1 MFFKSSHHIK
11 FYLSIFFIISV
22 SCKLQE
28 PLKTHGI
35 IYLEN
40 RSAKLTVEKSNKNDV
55 IEVMGQPQIRSD
67 EINDSWIYVERVLTK
82 GKYHKLGR
90 HVLKE
95 NNVLVLSFNK
105 FGVLAEK
112 KLFSKDDIKKVK
124 FSKKTTQNEISQK
137 SFVESF
143 LQSLKTKMYK
153 NRK

>member
-1 MFFKSSHHIK
+1 
-11 FYLSIFFIISV
+11 
-22 SCKLQE
+22 
-28 PLKTHGI
+28 
-35 IYLEN
+35 
-40 RSAKLTVEKSNKNDV
+40 
-55 IEVMGQPQIRSD
+55 MGQPQIRSD

-124 FSKKTTQNEISQK
+124 FSKKSTQNEISQK

-143 LQSLKTKMYK
+143 LQSLKTKMYRNK
-153 NRK
+153 K